1 MRDIMSDELWIG
13 LGVMLVTAV
22 SILTQILPWFRAPKF
37 SIKYSDSLRR
47 EAPVQLPDVL
57 HDKTRQVYG
66 YSVRVKVRNRGQK
79 TAQNV
84 EGKLT
89 EIRNADGTLRAQT
102 KPMPLAWGQAET
114 IPTLCPGETDIL
126 DVVKVVDTPADLI
139 LVCTTDLKLPETDW
153 KLPRGTYYLV
163 VEVYADDAKPAKACY
178 RLDWQQDGSKN
189 VHLKVFR
196 WWERLL
202 LRLRLRIINHRETA

>member
-13 LGVMLVTAV
+13 LGVMLVTTV
-22 SILTQILPWFRAPKF
+22 SIMTQILPWFRAPKF
-37 SIKYSDSLRR
+37 AIRYSDMLNR
-47 EAPVQLPDVL
+47 ESPVPLPDVL

-66 YSVRVKVRNRGQK
+66 YWLRVKVRNRGQK

-89 EIRNADGTLRAQT
+89 EIRNADGTLRPQT
-102 KPMPLAWGQAET
+102 RPVPLAWGQAET

-139 LVCTTDLKLPETDW
+139 LVCTCDPTLPESDW
-153 KLPRGTYYLV
+153 KLHRGTYYLV
-163 VEVYADDAKPAKACY
+163 VEVYADDAKPAKAYY

-189 VHLKVFR
+189 IHMKTFR

-202 LRLRLRIINHRETA
+202 LILRLRIINHSNAA